1 MKFFENSIRYYV
13 AITIMILV
21 SLLATVF
28 RENESEKIF
37 LFGLSF
43 LSLYYLYIIFTSEN
57 VDWGKGI
64 DWNTPIIN
72 ILWGISI
79 ILWALFTQ
87 FIMYIIK

>member
-1 MKFFENSIRYYV
+1 MKFFENSPRYYV
-13 AITIMILV
+13 AIIIMFLLSIISTIFG
-21 SLLATVF
+21 T
-28 RENESEKIF
+28 NETEKIF

-43 LSLYYLYIIFTSEN
+43 LSLYYLCIIFTSKN

-64 DWNTPIIN
+64 DWNTPIIYV
-72 ILWGISI
+72 LWGVSV

>member
-1 MKFFENSIRYYV
+1 MKFFENSARYYV
-13 AITIMILV
+13 VIIIMILT
-21 SLLATVF
+21 SLLATIF
-28 RENESEKIF
+28 GRNETESIF

-43 LSLYYLYIIFTSEN
+43 FSLYYLCIIFTSKN
-57 VDWGKGI
+57 VYWGKGI

>member
-13 AITIMILV
+13 AITIMVLV

-28 RENESEKIF
+28 GENESEKIF

-57 VDWGKGI
+57 VDWRKGI

-72 ILWGISI
+72 ILWGISV

>member
-13 AITIMILV
+13 AITIMVLL

-28 RENESEKIF
+28 GENKSEKIF

-43 LSLYYLYIIFTSEN
+43 LSLYYLCIIFTSKN
-57 VDWGKGI
+57 VDWGNEI

-87 FIMYIIK
+87 FIVNII

>member
-13 AITIMILV
+13 AITIMVLV
-21 SLLATVF
+21 SLLATIF
-28 RENESEKIF
+28 GTNETEKIF

-43 LSLYYLYIIFTSEN
+43 FSLYYLYVIFTSET
-57 VDWGKGI
+57 VDWGKKI
-64 DWNTPIIN
+64 DWNTPLIY
-72 ILWGISI
+72 ILWGVSV

>member
-1 MKFFENSIRYYV
+1 MKFFENSMRYYV

-28 RENESEKIF
+28 GENESEKIF

-43 LSLYYLYIIFTSEN
+43 LSLYYLCIIFTSEN
-57 VDWGKGI
+57 VDSAKGI

-87 FIMYIIK
+87 FIVNII

>member
-13 AITIMILV
+13 AITIMVLV

-28 RENESEKIF
+28 GENKSEKIF

-43 LSLYYLYIIFTSEN
+43 LSLYYLCIIFTSKN
-57 VDWGKGI
+57 VDWGNEI

-87 FIMYIIK
+87 FIVNII

>member
-1 MKFFENSIRYYV
+1 MKFFENSPRYYV
-13 AITIMILV
+13 VIIIMFLLSIISTIFG
-21 SLLATVF
+21 T
-28 RENESEKIF
+28 NESEKIF

-43 LSLYYLYIIFTSEN
+43 LSLYYLCIIFTSKN

-79 ILWALFTQ
+79 ILWALFTK
-87 FIMYIIK
+87 FIVNII

>member
-13 AITIMILV
+13 AITIMVLV

-28 RENESEKIF
+28 GENESEKIF

-43 LSLYYLYIIFTSEN
+43 LSLYYLCIIFTSEN
-57 VDWGKGI
+57 VDCGKGI

-72 ILWGISI
+72 ILCGISV

>member
-13 AITIMILV
+13 AITIMVLI

-28 RENESEKIF
+28 FGENESEKIF

-43 LSLYYLYIIFTSEN
+43 LSLYYLCIIFTSEN

-87 FIMYIIK
+87 FIVNII

>member
-1 MKFFENSIRYYV
+1 MFLLSI
-13 AITIMILV
+13 ISTIFG
-21 SLLATVF
+21 T
-28 RENESEKIF
+28 NESEKIF

-43 LSLYYLYIIFTSEN
+43 LSLYYLCIIFTSKN

-79 ILWALFTQ
+79 ILWALFTK
-87 FIMYIIK
+87 FIVNII

>member
-1 MKFFENSIRYYV
+1 MALAPVVLIGAVVIVIVCALVTLDFFG
-13 AITIMILV
+13 T
-21 SLLATVF
+21 
-28 RENESEKIF
+28 NETEKIF

-43 LSLYYLYIIFTSEN
+43 LSLYYLCIIFTSEN
-57 VDWGKGI
+57 IDWGKGI

-87 FIMYIIK
+87 FIVNII

>member
-1 MKFFENSIRYYV
+1 MKFFENSSRYYV
-13 AITIMILV
+13 VIIIMFLLSIISTIFG
-21 SLLATVF
+21 T
-28 RENESEKIF
+28 NESEKIF

-43 LSLYYLYIIFTSEN
+43 LSLYYLCIIFTSKN
-57 VDWGKGI
+57 IDWGKGI

-87 FIMYIIK
+87 FIVNII

>member
-1 MKFFENSIRYYV
+1 MV
-13 AITIMILV
+13 LV

-28 RENESEKIF
+28 GENESEKIF

-57 VDWGKGI
+57 IDWEKGI

-79 ILWALFTQ
+79 IL
-87 FIMYIIK
+87 